1 MNRSDDLAWLAFIIM
16 LLVGIVVLLLTADLF

>member
-1 MNRSDDLAWLAFIIM
+1 MNRSDDLAWLAFLIL